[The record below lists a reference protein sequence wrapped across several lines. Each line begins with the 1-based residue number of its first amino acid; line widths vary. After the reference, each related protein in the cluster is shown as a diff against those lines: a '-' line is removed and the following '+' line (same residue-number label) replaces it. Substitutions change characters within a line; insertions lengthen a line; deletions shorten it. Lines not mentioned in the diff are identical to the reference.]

1 MKAIYSLIFLLALV
15 SISQC
20 GVLDFIGS
28 YISVV
33 LRADILDII
42 DCVLHNEIIIKDVNK
57 IIDPLLKGDISAA
70 IGLIASVASEIIAE
84 FNKCKGNPT
93 FKF

>member
-1 MKAIYSLIFLLALV
+1 MKAVYSLILLLTLV

-20 GVLDFIGS
+20 GVFDFIGS

-42 DCVLHNEIIIKDVNK
+42 DCVLHNEIIIRDINK
-57 IIDPLLKGDISAA
+57 IIDPLLKGDIPGA
-70 IGLIASVASEIIAE
+70 IGLIASIAQEVVEE
-84 FNKCKGNPT
+84 FNKCKENP
-93 FKF
+93 KI